1 MIGNF
6 MRLVSTRSSQN
17 PQRVFCEFRGFG
29 VLRPSIYI
37 GGRSIQYSHENGCE
51 PPYAGGGASQS

>member
-1 MIGNF
+1 

-37 GGRSIQYSHENGCE
+37 GGRSIQYSHENGYE